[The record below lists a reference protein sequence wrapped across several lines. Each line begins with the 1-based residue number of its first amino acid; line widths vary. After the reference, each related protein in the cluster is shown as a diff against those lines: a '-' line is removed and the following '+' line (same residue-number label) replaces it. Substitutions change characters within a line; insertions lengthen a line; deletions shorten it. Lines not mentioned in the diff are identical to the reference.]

1 MTPPTAPHNPSSPL
15 AVGVLVGSLRRGSF
29 NRMVA
34 QTLPDLAP
42 PGLRISALP
51 SIAPIPLYDQ
61 DLFDASVPAAVQA
74 LAQAIGEMRA
84 VIIVT
89 PEYNFSVPGALKN
102 ALDWLSRL
110 PGKPLSGKAVALQSA
125 SMGALGGVRAQYHL
139 RQVLVALNAQVMNL
153 PEVLIGNVDKK
164 VDTDTGKLTDEA
176 SLGFIRQQLQALGS
190 FAHTFHAP
198 A

>member
-1 MTPPTAPHNPSSPL
+1 MSTQASTPADL
-15 AVGVLVGSLRRGSF
+15 QVGVLVGSLRRGSF

-34 QTLPDLAP
+34 QSLPALAP
-42 PGLRISALP
+42 AGMRIALLP
-51 SIAPIPLYDQ
+51 SIAQIPLYDQ
-61 DLFDASVPAAVQA
+61 DLFDAGIPPAVSA
-74 LAQAIGEMRA
+74 LAQAIGDTRA

-89 PEYNFSVPGALKN
+89 PEYNYSVPGALKN

-110 PGKPLSGKAVALQSA
+110 PSKPLSGLNVALQSA

-164 VDTDTGKLTDEA
+164 VDAAAGRLTDEA
-176 SLGFIRQQLQALGS
+176 SLGFMRQQLVALAA
-190 FAHTFHAP
+190 FARAHRA
-198 A
+198 AS